1 MMLGATL
8 YAPAT
13 RRSAVMGLVKGE
25 VPGLAAGVICL
36 EDAVRDDE
44 VEAAAA
50 ALPIL
55 LAAATEQAPPLYVRF
70 REPGL
75 LRRLASLGALS
86 GVRGIV
92 VPKADPASL
101 PDWLEAA
108 AHAGLSVMPTVETRI
123 AFDSSQLGEV
133 RAVLLESPATIDMVR
148 IGGNDLLALL
158 NARRSPRY
166 TAYEGPLGGVIGSIV
181 TSFIPAGFA
190 VSAPVFEHFLSDS
203 LLADEFDRDIDHGMF
218 NKTIIHPRQAAV
230 INRGLMVS
238 ELELAEAHALLR
250 PDADGVFSVNGSM
263 CEPKTHSPW
272 AETILR
278 RAERFGIKGTDDSAP
293 VPGTDV
299 RLTA

>member
-13 RRSAVMGLVKGE
+13 RRSAVMALVKGE
-25 VPGLAAGVICL
+25 VLGLAAGVICL

-55 LAAATEQAPPLYVRF
+55 LAAATDQAPPLYVRF

-75 LRRLASLGALS
+75 LRRLASLGALN

-101 PDWLEAA
+101 PGWLGAA
-108 AHAGLSVMPTVETRI
+108 ADAGLTVMPTVETRI
-123 AFDSSQLGEV
+123 AFEASQLGVV
-133 RAVLLESPATIDMVR
+133 RAMLLESPATIDMVR

-218 NKTIIHPRQAAV
+218 NKTIIHPRQVAV
-230 INRGLMVS
+230 INRGLI
-238 ELELAEAHALLR
+238 ELAEAHALLR
-250 PDADGVFSVNGSM
+250 PEADGVFSVNGSM

-278 RAERFGIKGTDDSAP
+278 RAERFGIRGTDDSAP